1 MLKYTTFYY
10 ALFLIN
16 EKILKKSC
24 NLGGFNRQISCN
36 YECGGTKRF
45 DEGALSRQEQF
56 PQQSLEC
63 ACVQRVK
70 NESEQLPQFKSK
82 SFAAKNGRTKTEI
95 VFRDSTGDRCV

>member
-1 MLKYTTFYY
+1 MRG
-10 ALFLIN
+10 I
-16 EKILKKSC
+16 
-24 NLGGFNRQISCN
+24 
-36 YECGGTKRF
+36 KRF

-56 PQQSLEC
+56 PQHSLEC

-95 VFRDSTGDRCV
+95 VFREATGDRCA